1 MNTLFPTLLACLLA
15 IGSTLAEQPKIATVD
30 IESLFSRYHRKTVV
44 ENEMQAKINALK
56 NNPRVLAVRDLN
68 TKLSELAA
76 IVRDDSQPE
85 EDRKIAAEEF
95 NATSVEYQ
103 SLAKEMELFMAEEQR
118 KATKQMVE
126 AIEALMEDVRERV
139 SEIGKSEGY
148 DLILEIG
155 GLTSSQTSPIIFLR
169 NGTDI
174 SELVLERLNA
184 EFPATEAEATPA
196 GGSE

>member
-1 MNTLFPTLLACLLA
+1 
-15 IGSTLAEQPKIATVD
+15 
-30 IESLFSRYHRKTVV
+30 
-44 ENEMQAKINALK
+44 MQAKINALK